1 MPRNPHDLYI
11 DAVSAWAISL
21 DNISS
26 LPKWLSDTL
35 CMLSTGGGFSTRT
48 LFSDRD
54 QELFTAMRPIILNG
68 IADFV
73 TAGDLVQ
80 RSLMVRLPTLAKGS
94 YKTERQIQRALRAAR
109 AEVLGALLDAV
120 VVGLQEIHHTKV
132 KLLPR
137 MGDFAAWAVALEEA
151 LGGKKGS
158 FEAAYNRSDED
169 GAQQALEASPLAEP
183 LFTLALESKGEG
195 WEGTAS
201 EMLAR
206 LREFADE
213 ELQKTKEWP
222 KAANVLSANL
232 RRLGPLLREAGQVEV
247 QQLSRAGAKGAKR
260 WSVRLIKGE
269 E

>member
-1 MPRNPHDLYI
+1 
-11 DAVSAWAISL
+11 
-21 DNISS
+21 
-26 LPKWLSDTL
+26 
-35 CMLSTGGGFSTRT
+35 MLSTGGGFSTRT